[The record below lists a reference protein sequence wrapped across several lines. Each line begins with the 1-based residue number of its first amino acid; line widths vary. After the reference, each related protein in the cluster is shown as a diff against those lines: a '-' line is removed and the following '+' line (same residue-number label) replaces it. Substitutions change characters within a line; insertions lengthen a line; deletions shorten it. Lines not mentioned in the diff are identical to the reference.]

1 MIANILFVISDLI
14 LLFNIIGIISANGT
28 DLSLFSKKI
37 KGLLIA
43 FHIIFAIVFTLYFN
57 SVNDALQFVFLG
69 LYFIRFL
76 FVQFYITRKLSFN
89 MLYLPTLIIS
99 LDSLLQCC
107 VFWALKQFLP
117 HIDKFSVVKSVSFV
131 FQIIL
136 FALIY
141 YIRTHDNH
149 FTKSLIFGLKLV
161 SKSAAILV
169 LISVF
174 ITEGIISLITYSTSE
189 FALQQNLIAFFLIIL
204 VVIVFVI
211 LFSLLIN
218 SISKKYFEGTS
229 KLMEEQVKTQLS
241 HYETLNEIKHEYRS
255 FRHDYKNH
263 MHCIRSLIDANK
275 IDEASTYID
284 KLSDAPIINTE
295 LFETGN
301 HILDAILNDKTSK
314 AAKTNTRFSVSGV
327 FSDSFEPV
335 DLCTI
340 FSNLL
345 DNAIEACALI
355 NGDKIIKIDLKM
367 QQGYQLISISNPIN
381 NIENQNLST
390 TKNDKERHGFGIS
403 NVKNAVSRHGGE
415 LVINRADGNFT
426 VDITLKI

>member
-1 MIANILFVISDLI
+1 MIANVLFVISDLF

-28 DLSLFSKKI
+28 DLSLLSKKL
-37 KGLLIA
+37 KGVLIA
-43 FHIIFAIVFTLYFN
+43 SHIAFAILFALYFN

-69 LYFIRFL
+69 LYFIRFI
-76 FVQFYITRKLSFN
+76 FIQFYFTRKISFN
-89 MLYLPTLIIS
+89 MLYLPTLLIS

-107 VFWALKQFLP
+107 VFWALKQFIP
-117 HIDKFSVVKSVSFV
+117 HIDKFTVVKSVSFI

-136 FALIY
+136 FAFIN

-149 FTKSLIFGLKLV
+149 LTKNITFGLKLV

-189 FALQQNLIAFFLIIL
+189 FALQQNLIAFFLIVL

-211 LFSLLIN
+211 LFSFLIN
-218 SISKKYFEGTS
+218 SISKKYFEDTS
-229 KLMEEQVKTQLS
+229 KLMQEQVKTQLS
-241 HYETLNEIKHEYRS
+241 HYETLNEIKQEYRS

-263 MHCIRSLIDANK
+263 MHCVRSLINANK
-275 IDEASTYID
+275 IDEAVRYID
-284 KLSDAPIINTE
+284 KLSDTHIINTE

-301 HILDAILNDKTSK
+301 HILDSILNDKANK
-314 AAKTNTRFSVSGV
+314 AAKHDIKIDAEGV
-327 FSDSFEPV
+327 FTDNFEPV
-335 DLCTI
+335 DLCII

-355 NGDKIIKIDLKM
+355 NGNKIIKIDLKM
-367 QQGYQLISISNPIN
+367 QQGYQFISISNPVN
-381 NIENQNLST
+381 NIDNKNLFT
-390 TKNDKERHGFGIS
+390 TKKDKERHGFGIN
-403 NVKNAVSRHGGE
+403 NVKNAVSRHDGE
-415 LVINRADGNFT
+415 LIINQSSGSFK
-426 VDITLKI
+426 VDITLKV